1 MKLVAGIIE
10 FGMKFLSLVGVIAIL
25 GTLQWFITY
34 FVCGCVG

>member
-1 MKLVAGIIE
+1 MKLIE
-10 FGMKFLSLVGVIAIL
+10 FGMKLLQVIGVIAIL